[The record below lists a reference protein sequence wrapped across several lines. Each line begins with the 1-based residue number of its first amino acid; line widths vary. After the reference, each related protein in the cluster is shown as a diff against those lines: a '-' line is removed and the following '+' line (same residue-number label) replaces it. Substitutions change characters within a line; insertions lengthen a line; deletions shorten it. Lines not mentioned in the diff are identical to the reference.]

1 MQHVGTEPGLVAPGL
16 AAVVD
21 PVALIMLAVN
31 RLAPA
36 TLRASTNGRRL
47 TVAVADPAIAGF
59 FRAALIEM
67 CKTRG
72 TDRLVD
78 IVVRPEHRAA
88 LETPRPP
95 DLTAEAAS

>member
-1 MQHVGTEPGLVAPGL
+1 MQHVGTEPGLVAPSL

-36 TLRASTNGRRL
+36 TLRACTNGRRL
-47 TVAVADPAIAGF
+47 TVAIPDPAIAGF
-59 FRAALIEM
+59 FRAALVEM
-67 CKTRG
+67 GKTRG

-78 IVVRPEHRAA
+78 IVVRPEHRAG
-88 LETPRPP
+88 LETSSPP
-95 DLTAEAAS
+95 DLTADAAS